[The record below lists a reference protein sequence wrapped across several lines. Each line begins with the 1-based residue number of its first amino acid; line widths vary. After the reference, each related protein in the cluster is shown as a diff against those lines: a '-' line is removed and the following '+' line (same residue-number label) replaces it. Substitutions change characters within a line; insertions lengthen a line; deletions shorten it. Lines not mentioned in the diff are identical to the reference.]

1 MRRLCSS
8 LVVKREAWCL
18 TWRGWALLVTLSTFV
33 FLMSVRY
40 CGSFLTFNRPIPA
53 DVLIVEGWLPDYA
66 LKGAAEEF
74 QRGRYRYI
82 ITAGSPLIGGY
93 FNSEAKSSA
102 HLAAT
107 ALIRLG
113 LATNLVVPVPGPAVL
128 RERSLSHA
136 KAVKDWIEEK
146 DPSLRRVNVYSLGV
160 HARRTC
166 LLFERVLGN
175 KIEVGSIAHVDAA
188 YDLDRWW
195 KTSQGFRTVTEEA
208 LGYMWARLIGWSVE
222 QGSRDGRQRRN

>member
-1 MRRLCSS
+1 MENFMRRLRSS
-8 LVVKREAWCL
+8 LIVKREAWCL
-18 TWRGWALLVTLSTFV
+18 TWRGWGLLVSLIMLV
-33 FLMSVRY
+33 FLTGVRY

-66 LKGAAEEF
+66 LQGAAAEF
-74 QRGRYRYI
+74 HRGRYRYI

-107 ALIRLG
+107 ALVRLG

-136 KAVKDWIEEK
+136 KAVKDWIEVN
-146 DPSLRRVNVYSLGV
+146 DPNLLRVNVYSLGV
-160 HARRTC
+160 HARRTS
-166 LLFERVLGN
+166 LLFEQVLNGRV
-175 KIEVGSIAHVDAA
+175 EVGSIAHPDAT
-188 YDLDRWW
+188 YDIGQWW
-195 KTSQGFRTVTEEA
+195 KTSEGFRTVTGEVVA
-208 LGYMWARLIGWSVE
+208 YLWTKCFGK
-222 QGSRDGRQRRN
+222 GS